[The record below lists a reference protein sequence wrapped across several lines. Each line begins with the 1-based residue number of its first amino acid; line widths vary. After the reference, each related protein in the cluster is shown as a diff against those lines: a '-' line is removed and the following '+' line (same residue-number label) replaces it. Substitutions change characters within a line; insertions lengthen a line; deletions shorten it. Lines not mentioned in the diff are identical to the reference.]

1 MAGNPLSIIYT
12 KELPPLEEVHRYD
25 LPELQ
30 AFVAQVEDDV
40 GLISEEN
47 RIFGAYLHAQ
57 RSAKDARDGANRDD
71 GDDVGLD
78 GPSSQAPTQGGG
90 GKRRGHKYRRK
101 SSEERSLILGV
112 EDKTTIATQE
122 GERLK
127 QDRDRQERV
136 AEDAREQF
144 RATLEEALNRA
155 KEVKMEMAHFKRE
168 VSGEKGVSADK
179 VLKYM
184 AERPE
189 ELQRHLV
196 KTREK
201 SEQMQKQIAKHL
213 NNLRQREDVG
223 EAFHEIDFSQLEIEN
238 HQFLERI
245 EQKNEELVELK
256 GTTTR
261 TVQTLNALTD
271 KLGSLTA
278 DQGQLRK
285 ELKLRQEHVDK
296 LTTEIE
302 QVKKEGAAA
311 QKKNTNLKIQHESVK
326 VPKVEDYIAQ
336 KAEVYE
342 LQKAVQNWKRKVEI
356 ASGHV
361 AVMKQQML
369 SLRKKLGIS
378 TRASV

>member
-1 MAGNPLSIIYT
+1 MSGNPLSLIYT
-12 KELPPLEEVHRYD
+12 KELPPLEDVQRYD

-40 GLISEEN
+40 GLINEEN
-47 RIFGAYLHAQ
+47 RVFGAYLHAQ
-57 RSAKDARDGANRDD
+57 RKDRDGMPRD
-71 GDDVGLD
+71 GDDDGVGLD
-78 GPSSQAPTQGGG
+78 GPSGNQAPAAAGG

-112 EDKTTIATQE
+112 DDKATIATQE

-155 KEVKMEMAHFKRE
+155 KEVKMEMAHFRRE
-168 VSGEKGVSADK
+168 VSSDKGVSADK

-184 AERPE
+184 QERPE
-189 ELQRHLV
+189 ELARHLG

-201 SEQMQKQIAKHL
+201 SEQMQKQISKHL
-213 NNLRQREDVG
+213 TNLRQREDVG

-378 TRASV
+378 TSMTM